1 MIAPKRRI
9 ARLIGLINR
18 IEDWILI
25 SMLAVMVLL
34 AVAQIV
40 YRNMGGGSVIW
51 IDPLLRMLV
60 LWVAL
65 SGAVIAS
72 RNDNHIRIDFF
83 AKYISG
89 KYYIH
94 IKRLVHFYCALVCAV
109 VAWYAVGF
117 VKMDYEFGT
126 EAFAGVPAWI
136 TELIIPIAFGMMALR
151 YFLLFLSPPR
161 SHNR

>member
-1 MIAPKRRI
+1 MRARQRI
-9 ARLIGLINR
+9 TRLIRLVNKV
-18 IEDWILI
+18 EDWLLI

-34 AVAQIV
+34 AVTQII
-40 YRNMGGGSVIW
+40 YRNVIGGGVIW
-51 IDPLLRMLV
+51 IDPLLRTLV

-89 KYYIH
+89 KYYLH
-94 IKRLVHFYCALVCAV
+94 IKRAVHFYCALVCAV
-109 VAWYAVGF
+109 VAWYSVAF
-117 VKMDYEFGT
+117 VRMDYEFGT
-126 EAFAGVPAWI
+126 EAFAGVPAWL

-151 YFLLFLSPPR
+151 YFLLFVSPPR
-161 SHNR
+161 SQNR

>member
-1 MIAPKRRI
+1 MSNRHIV
-9 ARLIGLINR
+9 RLIRTINR
-18 IEDWILI
+18 IEDWLLI
-25 SMLAVMVLL
+25 SMLAVMVIL
-34 AVAQIV
+34 AVTQIF
-40 YRNMGGGSVIW
+40 YRNIAGGGVTW

-89 KYYIH
+89 KYYFY
-94 IKRLVHFYCALVCAV
+94 IKRIVHAYCMIICALI
-109 VAWYAVGF
+109 AWYAIHF
-117 VKMDYEFGT
+117 VQMDYQYGT

-136 TELIIPIAFGMMALR
+136 TELIIPIAFILMAFR

-161 SHNR
+161 PDKR

>member
-1 MIAPKRRI
+1 MRAKRRI
-9 ARLIGLINR
+9 ARLIKLVNR

-25 SMLAVMVLL
+25 SMLAVMVVL
-34 AVAQIV
+34 AVAQIA
-40 YRNMGGGSVIW
+40 YRNIAGGGVIW

-65 SGAVIAS
+65 SGAVIAA

-83 AKYISG
+83 AKYVSG

-94 IKRLVHFYCALVCAV
+94 IKRLVHFYCVLVCSAI
-109 VAWYAVGF
+109 AWFSVGF
-117 VKMDYEFGT
+117 VRMDYEYGT

-136 TELIIPIAFGMMALR
+136 TELIIPIAFGMMAVR

>member
-1 MIAPKRRI
+1 MLNRRI
-9 ARLIGLINR
+9 ARLIKAVNKV
-18 IEDWILI
+18 EDWLLV
-25 SMLAVMVLL
+25 SMLAVMVVL
-34 AVAQIV
+34 AVAQIA
-40 YRNMGGGSVIW
+40 YRNIAGGGVVW

-83 AKYISG
+83 AKYVSG

-94 IKRLVHFYCALVCAV
+94 IKRLVHLYCVLVCGLIS
-109 VAWYAVGF
+109 WHAVGF
-117 VKMDYEFGT
+117 VRMDYEYGT

-136 TELIIPIAFGMMALR
+136 TELIIPVAFGLMALR

-161 SHNR
+161 SPGR

>member
-1 MIAPKRRI
+1 MSKRHI
-9 ARLIGLINR
+9 LRLIKVVNR
-18 IEDWILI
+18 IEDWLLVG
-25 SMLAVMVLL
+25 MLAVMVVL

-40 YRNMGGGSVIW
+40 YRNIAGGGVVW

-72 RNDNHIRIDFF
+72 RTDNHIRIDFF

-89 KYYIH
+89 RYYIY
-94 IKRLVHFYCALVCAV
+94 IKRLVHLYCVLICGFI
-109 VAWYAVGF
+109 AWHSVHF
-117 VKMDYEFGT
+117 VQMDFEYGT
-126 EAFAGVPAWI
+126 VAFAGVPAWV
-136 TELIIPIAFGMMALR
+136 TELIIPIAFGMMAVR